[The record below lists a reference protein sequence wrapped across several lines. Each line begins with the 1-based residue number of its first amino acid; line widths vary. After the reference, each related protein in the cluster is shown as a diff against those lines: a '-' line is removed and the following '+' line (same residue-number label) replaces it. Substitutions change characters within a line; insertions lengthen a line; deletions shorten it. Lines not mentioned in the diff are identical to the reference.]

1 MAASIVFKALFT
13 WQIFWWFLAPTCI
26 LHLNP
31 QGIRIPLFVM
41 EIRIAGKKLSGTSIA
56 DADCFVITVLFVT
69 TETDYYTEAL

>member
-13 WQIFWWFLAPTCI
+13 WQICMWFLAPTCI

-41 EIRIAGKKLSGTSIA
+41 EIRIAGKKSLVAHPSLTRIA
-56 DADCFVITVLFVT
+56 L
-69 TETDYYTEAL
+69 